1 MVGLFAVSEVLLT
14 MEELAG
20 GQVVIQKFSGS
31 LPTIREYLGTH
42 MAMLR
47 GTLIGFIVGIVPGAG
62 KAVASFIAY
71 NEERRASK
79 HPERFGTGVL
89 EGVAAPEAANNAVV
103 GGALVPLLSLGIPG
117 SAAAAVLIGAF
128 TIQGLQPGPLLF
140 VKEPGLVYGLFA
152 SLLVGN
158 LVMLAMGLLG
168 TKLWAKV
175 LDVPKNVLT
184 PMVLAVTLFAAYAES
199 NNVYTVW
206 LALAFGVLGYVM
218 RKCEF
223 PVAPVVLAI
232 VLGNMIEI
240 SFRRSLI
247 LSDGSIS
254 IFFSRP
260 VALLILGLAAVSI
273 GYQILRDLR
282 KKPRVSDE

>member
-1 MVGLFAVSEVLLT
+1 
-14 MEELAG
+14 
-20 GQVVIQKFSGS
+20 
-31 LPTIREYLGTH
+31 
-42 MAMLR
+42 
-47 GTLIGFIVGIVPGAG
+47 
-62 KAVASFIAY
+62 
-71 NEERRASK
+71 
-79 HPERFGTGVL
+79 
-89 EGVAAPEAANNAVV
+89 
-103 GGALVPLLSLGIPG
+103 
-117 SAAAAVLIGAF
+117 
-128 TIQGLQPGPLLF
+128 
-140 VKEPGLVYGLFA
+140 
-152 SLLVGN
+152 
-158 LVMLAMGLLG
+158 
-168 TKLWAKV
+168 
-175 LDVPKNVLT
+175 
-184 PMVLAVTLFAAYAES
+184 
-199 NNVYTVW
+199 
-206 LALAFGVLGYVM
+206 M